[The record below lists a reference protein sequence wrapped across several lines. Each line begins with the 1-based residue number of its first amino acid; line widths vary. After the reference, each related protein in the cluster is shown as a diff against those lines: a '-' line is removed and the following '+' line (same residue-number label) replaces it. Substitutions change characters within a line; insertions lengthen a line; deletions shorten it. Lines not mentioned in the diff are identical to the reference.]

1 MSTVQSLTIRPAT
14 ASDVPAINSIH
25 AHYVLNTVI
34 TFLLE
39 PLSDEAATTKFETI
53 TKEGLPYLVAVD
65 NSQVIGF
72 TYVSPFR
79 NAKGGYK
86 HSVELSLFCHPESTS
101 RGAGSALLA
110 KITDVVGHPE
120 KYGEEWISGRWATEE
135 GKATNIISCMSLDE
149 TGRKGGWALKEWY
162 EKRGFE
168 MGGHLK
174 KVGRK
179 FDRWI
184 DTVYLQLFL

>member
-1 MSTVQSLTIRPAT
+1 MSTPHTITIRPAT
-14 ASDVPAINSIH
+14 SADIFAINAIH

-39 PLSDEAATTKFETI
+39 PLSDEAATAKFETI
-53 TKEGLPYLVAVD
+53 TKEGLPYLVASD
-65 NSQVIGF
+65 GDQILGF

-86 HSVELSLFCHPESTS
+86 HTVELSLFCHPEATS

-120 KYGEEWISGRWATEE
+120 KYDEQWISGRWATED
-135 GKATNIISCMSLDE
+135 GKASNIISCMSLDT
-149 TGRKGGWALKEWY
+149 TGRDGGWALKEWY

-179 FDRWI
+179 FDRW
-184 DTVYLQLFL
+184 

>member
-1 MSTVQSLTIRPAT
+1 MSDSTTPKIRPARKE
-14 ASDVPAINSIH
+14 DIPAINAIH

-39 PLSDEAATTKFETI
+39 PLSDETALAKFENI
-53 TKEGLPYLVAVD
+53 EQEGLPFLVAVD
-65 NSQVIGF
+65 PSIDNKILGY

-79 NAKGGYK
+79 SAKGGYK
-86 HSVELSLFCHPESTS
+86 HSVELSLFCHPDTTS
-101 RGAGSALLA
+101 QGAGSALLA
-110 KITDVVGHPE
+110 KITDVLKRP
-120 KYGEEWISGRWATEE
+120 GEYEPEWISGRWATED
-135 GKATNIISCMSLDE
+135 GKAGNVISCMALDE
-149 TGRKGGWALKEWY
+149 TGMKGGWALKEWY

-179 FDRWI
+179 FDRW
-184 DTVYLQLFL
+184 

>member
-1 MSTVQSLTIRPAT
+1 MSTPKALTIRPALI
-14 ASDVPAINSIH
+14 SDVPAINAIH

-39 PLSDEAATTKFETI
+39 PLSDETATAKYETI
-53 TKEGLPYLVAVD
+53 KKEGLPYLVACDENRVL
-65 NSQVIGF
+65 GF

-86 HSVELSLFCHPESTS
+86 HTVELSLFCHPEATS
-101 RGAGSALLA
+101 QGAGSALLA
-110 KITDVVGHPE
+110 KIADVVGHPE
-120 KYGEEWISGRWATEE
+120 KYDEDWISGRWATKE
-135 GKATNIISCMSLDE
+135 GKATNIIACMSLDGS
-149 TGRKGGWALKEWY
+149 GRKRGWALKGWY

-179 FDRWI
+179 FDRW
-184 DTVYLQLFL
+184 